1 MSKEDFDLKLSSIFD
16 EIWHQDAEGIP
27 CFKMCI
33 GGSWVE
39 SSSKELLTVDTPING
54 KIIAKVPAATA
65 QDVKGAVDSA
75 YSNKERIR
83 EIPGIDRIQ
92 ISKRAELI
100 LEKYKGEFVRTLMLE
115 AGKTRSDAESEVK
128 ATLERLQL
136 TLEEARKIYGEY
148 IPGDW
153 SEGTS
158 GKFALVIREPIGVV
172 AAITPFNYP
181 LYTAS
186 AKIIPALLSGNG
198 VVVKGLLCYYTTT

>member
-1 MSKEDFDLKLSSIFD
+1 MTKENLDLKLSNFFD
-16 EIWHQDAEGIP
+16 GIWCQDTEGIP
-27 CFKMCI
+27 CFRMYV

-39 SSSKELLTVDTPING
+39 SSSRELFAVDTPING
-54 KIIAKVPAATA
+54 KSIAKVPAATNE
-65 QDVKGAVDSA
+65 DVKRAVDSA

-92 ISKRAELI
+92 IFRRAEQI
-100 LEKYKGEFVRTLMLE
+100 LWEHKDEFVRMLMLE
-115 AGKTRSDAESEVK
+115 AGKTQSDAKGEVK
-128 ATLERLQL
+128 ATLERLHL

-172 AAITPFNYP
+172 GAITPFLTILSIP
-181 LYTAS
+181 LQ
-186 AKIIPALLSGNG
+186 PR
-198 VVVKGLLCYYTTT
+198 